1 MLFEVIFKTELHN
14 KQSMQKSDNIK
25 QALQELL
32 DQADVKINGN
42 RLWDIQ
48 VHNEKFYARVLSGG
62 SLALGEAYMD
72 GWWDCPALDQ
82 FFEKVLKA
90 NLDEGIGISWAIVAN
105 YLKYFFL
112 NRQKKTRADIVGKRH
127 YDAGND
133 LFRLMLDKR
142 MAYSCAYWK
151 NAQTLD
157 EAQEAKYNL
166 ICRKLKLQ
174 PGMDLLDI
182 GCGWGGFARYAVENY
197 GVKVVGITISKEQ
210 AALAK
215 EICCGLPV
223 KIRLQDYRDIHGRF
237 DRIASVGMFEHVGH
251 KNYKTYARVANQ
263 CLKDDG
269 LFLLHTIGSKEGS
282 LKVDPWIEK
291 YIFPNGMI
299 PVERQIKRM
308 AEGVFKILDWHN
320 FGTDY
325 DRTLMAWHKN
335 FNDNW
340 DKIKDQYDERFKRMW
355 NYYLLS
361 CAGSFRARK
370 NQLWQIVFSKIN
382 SAFDYES
389 VR

>member
-182 GCGWGGFARYAVENY
+182 GCGWGGFARYAAENY

-210 AALAK
+210 AALAR

-223 KIRLQDYRDIHGRF
+223 EIRLQDYRDIHGRF

-308 AEGVFKILDWHN
+308 AEGVFKMLDWHN

-335 FNDNW
+335 FNDNR